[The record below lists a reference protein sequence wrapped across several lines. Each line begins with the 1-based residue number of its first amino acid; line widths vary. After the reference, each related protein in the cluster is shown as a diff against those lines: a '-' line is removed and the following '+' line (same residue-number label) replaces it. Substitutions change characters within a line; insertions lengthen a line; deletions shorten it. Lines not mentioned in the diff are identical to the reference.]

1 MPLIWIPHAPTT
13 WPAHFGTLRASVTIE
28 DDRKPGM
35 VRHRTLQA
43 GTRVRIV
50 MVSRFGDVGITDDLT
65 RSRGYI
71 ARVSLEDLTH
81 LSHDETIVEPTEISC
96 H

>member
-1 MPLIWIPHAPTT
+1 MLLTWIPHAPAT
-13 WPAHFGTLRASVTIE
+13 WPAHFGTLRSSVTIE
-28 DDRKPGM
+28 DYRKPGTID
-35 VRHRTLQA
+35 HRTIQA

-65 RSRGYI
+65 TSRGYL
-71 ARVSLEDLTH
+71 ARVSLETLTH
-81 LSHDETIVEPTEISC
+81 LSNLPTAVEPIQISS